1 MTIDQI
7 RRGALNY
14 IEKEL
19 APHMADGKGV
29 VLKFYAAL
37 AAIKL
42 PTMVAQCKDMPAV
55 SFFGVVAPDGDID
68 VESLAYAAG
77 ESFFANGRK
86 QVVSLP
92 GVDAITFSREDLDR
106 LMSYIKA

>member
-19 APHMADGKGV
+19 APHMAGGKGG
-29 VLKFYAAL
+29 LLSFYAVL
-37 AAIKL
+37 AAERL
-42 PTMVAQCKDMPAV
+42 PAMVEQYKNIPAV
-55 SFFGVVAPDGDID
+55 SFFGIVSPNGDID
-68 VESLAYAAG
+68 VDALARAAG
-77 ESFFANGRK
+77 DSFFANGRK
-86 QVVSLP
+86 QTVSLP

-106 LMSYIKA
+106 LISYIKA